1 MGSSHYVRVKPIRT
15 KDEASGILTEWI
27 TRLET
32 ETGGKVNFLRTDG
45 GGEYMGGEFQRWL
58 KSKGIRHELTNP
70 STPQEN
76 GMAERLNRT
85 ILEMMRSMMFD
96 TKLPKSFWTFA
107 VNYSQEILNRLPTR
121 ALTEKMTPF
130 EALYKR
136 KPSVA
141 HMRIFGCPV
150 YVHVPDAKR
159 GKLDA
164 KAVSGLF
171 VGLSQNRKA
180 YIVADSQNLSK
191 VYISRDVTF
200 LERPEEPER
209 VRIQVVDEAP

>member
-1 MGSSHYVRVKPIRT
+1 
-15 KDEASGILTEWI
+15 
-27 TRLET
+27 LET
-32 ETGGKVNFLRTDG
+32 ETREKVNFLRTDSR
-45 GGEYMGGEFQRWL
+45 GEYIGGEFQRWL
-58 KSKGIRHELTNP
+58 KSKGIHHEFTNP

-76 GMAERLNRT
+76 SMAERLNRT
-85 ILEMMRSMMFD
+85 IFEMMRSMMFD

-121 ALTEKMTPF
+121 ALTKKMTPF

-136 KPSVA
+136 KPLVV
-141 HMRIFGCPV
+141 HMQIFGCPV
-150 YVHVPDAKR
+150 YMYIPNAKQ

-180 YIVADSQNLSK
+180 YIVADSQNLLK
-191 VYISRDVTF
+191 VYISRDMTF
-200 LERPEEPER
+200 LERPEEPE
-209 VRIQVVDEAP
+209 

>member
-1 MGSSHYVRVKPIRT
+1 
-15 KDEASGILTEWI
+15 
-27 TRLET
+27 LET
-32 ETGGKVNFLRTDG
+32 KTGEKVNFLRTDG

-58 KSKGIRHELTNP
+58 KSKGIHHELMNP

-76 GMAERLNRT
+76 GMAEQLNRT

-121 ALTEKMTPF
+121 ALTEKMMPF

-141 HMRIFGCPV
+141 HMRIFGCLV

-164 KAVSGLF
+164 KTVSGLF

-200 LERPEEPER
+200 LERPKEPKRESKLLMKHPSKSSILSLTR
-209 VRIQVVDEAP
+209 PRNLTAKAW

>member
-96 TKLPKSFWTFA
+96 TKLPKSF
-107 VNYSQEILNRLPTR
+107 R

-159 GKLDA
+159 GK
-164 KAVSGLF
+164 
-171 VGLSQNRKA
+171 
-180 YIVADSQNLSK
+180 IVADSQNLSK